1 MRSTDDD
8 ADGVATKLTFDEDD
22 HTTHDGAG
30 SSGLLAARALAATLS
45 TAHSEV
51 AWLPMENQL
60 VAHRAIDQALCIA
73 SMPLDENACKACE
86 VVVGDMIDPK
96 TYKVKSINVHGFG
109 PGNKWRKSLRQ
120 SLSGSKPMH

>member
-51 AWLPMENQL
+51 AWLPMENQR
-60 VAHRAIDQALCIA
+60 VAHQAIDQALRIA
-73 SMPLDENACKACE
+73 SMQ
-86 VVVGDMIDPK
+86 
-96 TYKVKSINVHGFG
+96 G
-109 PGNKWRKSLRQ
+109 PGQGYSVIQCNRLPVNETGYSRGRGV
-120 SLSGSKPMH
+120 SI